1 MAASLAEGIAG
12 GLLGVAAG
20 DALGS
25 TLEFL
30 PRAAVASRYR
40 GGHRELTGGGAFGW
54 RPGQGTDDSDLTWA
68 VVQAYLEGYSVAA
81 AAEYMLAWFQSG
93 PRDVGATTAAAL
105 AAYRRSRDPR
115 RCGAEVAGPLAAGNG
130 SLMRALPTALV
141 RGDAAQRAAEAAE
154 LSRITHADRRCV
166 ESCVA
171 YGELAATVLEGAGPA
186 EAIEHVL
193 AATGVGGEV
202 RAVLARAPHL
212 RLDELPNGGFVLD
225 TLAVATWA
233 LVQSGS
239 FEDVV
244 VQVVNLGGDADTN
257 GAVAGGLL
265 GVLHGAGAV
274 PPRWRATLEYADA
287 IEAAAPRLVA
297 MRQQGSRPLSG
308 AAGRAR

>member
-30 PRAAVASRYR
+30 SRAAVTERYR
-40 GGHRELTGGGAFGW
+40 CDHRELSGGGAFGW

-68 VVQAYLEGYSVAA
+68 VVQAYLEGYSLERAA
-81 AAEYMLAWFQSG
+81 DHMLAWLDTG
-93 PRDVGATTAAAL
+93 PRDVGATTSAAL
-105 AAYRRSRDPR
+105 AAYRRGRDPR
-115 RCGAEVAGPLAAGNG
+115 CCGAEVAGPWAAGNG

-141 RGDAAQRAAEAAE
+141 RGDAAQRAGEAAE
-154 LSRITHADRRCV
+154 LSRITHADPRCV

-171 YGELAATVLEGAGPA
+171 YCELAAAVLDGAGPA
-186 EAIEHVL
+186 EAIEAVL
-193 AATGVGGEV
+193 AGTAVGGEV
-202 RAVLARAPHL
+202 RAILARAPHL
-212 RLDELPNGGFVLD
+212 RLDELPSGGFVLD

-233 LVQSGS
+233 LAQPGS

-287 IEAAAPRLVA
+287 IDAAAPRLVA
-297 MRQQGSRPLSG
+297 MRRHGSRSLSG
-308 AAGRAR
+308 AAGGTR